1 MDENLEILVKTIN
14 STETL
19 FGEQFNNHPDAL
31 NAYAKLFGQEKLKE
45 VLESKND
52 LHLNAFYSVPWCF
65 EKEVEKRNIPTEIV
79 KHYIDQIEHQPRK
92 NHILISLIETAAET
106 GEIDKAE
113 SWIEDISEEKFE
125 SKFHGHRVLL
135 KYYAE
140 QGDLKEFK
148 KNLKL
153 SKPAKSPRNV
163 IFDAKYRF
171 VVNYSKENGV
181 SDGLELLSDKIF
193 GTKFCLATIEGDAH
207 NYSLDQINKLVTDNA
222 VYEEH
227 DPFVKPWLIVRH
239 FSNQRPTVI
248 STEDFTETIS
258 LILTVDKSVKRGD
271 GRLRD
276 YMLYDIGSS
285 VKDVEQ
291 IKECKKHVIDPFY
304 KRELNYHLK
313 NLNGEKFE

>member
-1 MDENLEILVKTIN
+1 MDENLEILIKAIN

-19 FGEQFNNHPDAL
+19 FGEQFNKHPDAL
-31 NAYAKLFGQEKLKE
+31 KAYAKLFGQEKLEE
-45 VLESKND
+45 VLASKND
-52 LHLNAFYSVPWCF
+52 LHLNAFYSIPWCF
-65 EKEVEKRNIPTEIV
+65 EKEVEKRTIPSEIV
-79 KHYIDQIEHQPRK
+79 KSYIDRIEHQPRK
-92 NHILISLIETAAET
+92 NHMLISLIKTAAER
-106 GEIDKAE
+106 GEIGKAE
-113 SWIEDISEEKFE
+113 SWIEDISEERFE

-135 KYYAE
+135 MHYAE

-148 KNLKL
+148 KRLKL

-163 IFDAKYRF
+163 IFDAKYKF

-181 SDGLELLSDKIF
+181 SAGLELLTDKIF
-193 GTKFCLATIEGDAH
+193 GTKFCLATIEDDAH
-207 NYSLDQINKLVTDNA
+207 NYLLEQITTLITDNP

-248 STEDFTETIS
+248 SNEDFAETIS
-258 LILTVDKSVKRGD
+258 QILTVDKSIKRGD

-276 YMLYDIGSS
+276 YMLFDIGGS

-291 IKECKKHVIDPFY
+291 IKECKKHIVAPFY

-313 NLNGEKFE
+313 NLKNENSG